1 LPLPGSSEVS
11 YNAPGTERRDAGMS
25 RLEDEKILLAHGGG
39 GIMMK
44 ELVSF
49 LIDAV
54 GGQKG
59 ALQDSA
65 VFEVP
70 EGRIAFTTDSFVV
83 HPLFFPGGDI
93 GHLAVCGTVNDLAV
107 CGAVPRFISLA
118 MIIEEGFPVEDLERI
133 ALSIR
138 AAAEDAGVTVVTGD
152 TKVVDRGKAD
162 GIFINTA
169 GIGVVPEGISLS
181 SDSAVAGDRV
191 IVSGTI
197 GDHGLAILSKREGID
212 FGSDLQSDAA
222 PLSKLTVPLLERFA
236 GIRVMRDAT
245 RGGLAAVLNEIAVD
259 SNVCVRIEEE
269 LIPVAESVRNG
280 CELMGYDPLNIAN
293 EGKLVAVVD
302 PAEADA
308 VLAAMRG
315 TGLGEKAAMI
325 GGVIAG
331 PVGRVIMKTS
341 FGGERVVDLPYGD
354 LLPRIC

>member
-1 LPLPGSSEVS
+1 
-11 YNAPGTERRDAGMS
+11 MS

-49 LIDAV
+49 LVEAV

-65 VFEVP
+65 VFELP
-70 EGRIAFTTDSFVV
+70 AGRIAFTTDSFVV

-107 CGAVPRFISLA
+107 CGAVPKFISLA
-118 MIIEEGFPVEDLERI
+118 MIIEEGFPTRDLERI
-133 ALSIR
+133 AASIR
-138 AAAEDAGVTVVTGD
+138 AAAEEAGVTVVTGD

-181 SDSAVAGDRV
+181 SDSAVAGDRI

-197 GDHGLAILSKREGID
+197 GDHGLAILSMREGID
-212 FGSDLQSDAA
+212 FGSDLKSDAA
-222 PLSKLTVPLLERFA
+222 PLSRLTVPLLEKFT
-236 GIRVMRDAT
+236 GIRAMRDAT

-259 SNVCVRIEEE
+259 SNVCLRIEEA
-269 LIPVAESVRNG
+269 LIPVSVSVRNG
-280 CELMGYDPLNIAN
+280 CELMGYDPLDIAN

-302 PAEADA
+302 SAEADA
-308 VLAAMRG
+308 VLAAMRA
-315 TGLGEKAAMI
+315 TELGEKAAMI
-325 GGVIAG
+325 GGVIDS
-331 PVGRVIMKTS
+331 PEGRVIMKTS
-341 FGGERVVDLPYGD
+341 YGGERVVDLPYGD

>member
-1 LPLPGSSEVS
+1 M
-11 YNAPGTERRDAGMS
+11 RK
-25 RLEDEKILLAHGGG
+25 LEDDKILLAHGGG

-65 VFEVP
+65 VFDAP
-70 EGRIAFTTDSFVV
+70 AGRIAFTTDSFVV

-107 CGAVPRFISLA
+107 CGAVPKFISLA
-118 MIIEEGFPVEDLERI
+118 MIIEEGFPTVDLERI
-133 ALSIR
+133 AVSIR
-138 AAAEDAGVTVVTGD
+138 AAAEEAGVTVVTGD

-169 GIGVVPEGISLS
+169 GIGIVPEGISLS

-191 IVSGTI
+191 IVSGNI
-197 GDHGLAILSKREGID
+197 GDHGLAILSMREGID
-212 FGSDLQSDAA
+212 FGSDLESDAA
-222 PLSKLTVPLLERFA
+222 PLSKLTVPLLGKFA
-236 GIRVMRDAT
+236 GIRAMRDAT

-259 SNVCVRIEEE
+259 SNVCVHIEEE
-269 LIPVAESVRNG
+269 LVPVSGSVRNG

-308 VLAAMRG
+308 VLSAMRS
-315 TGLGEKAAMI
+315 TELGENAAII
-325 GGVIAG
+325 GSVTAG
-331 PVGRVIMKTS
+331 PEGRVIMKTS